1 MSNGFGARLAG
12 VAVVAIL
19 ALNLLHTDI
28 YVRAERPNQDEG
40 WYLYAA
46 RLVRDGQRPYL
57 DFAYVQPPAL
67 PYLYAAL
74 GAGDSVEA
82 GRRIGAGLGTL
93 AVLLVALAAW
103 VAGPAA
109 GLTAAAL
116 LAFTPFVLSQQS
128 VVKAYALANFFQA
141 LALLLA
147 LRVGRRWAGVFLASA
162 AFALAA
168 LARNSA
174 APALLAYWLWLALPP
189 DRRRLLPAA
198 VMGGGGVLLLALAP
212 FLLLDAGAVYRDL
225 IAHHAGNVPR
235 TSPVDTVLTMWAMA
249 GFLTQACPAV
259 AFALV
264 AGLTAAVAARDELA
278 WRPEIGLCLT
288 VAAAVYLGQFVS
300 NHPYQEYQVLAF
312 PAAALAAALCWGE
325 VARLAADRRLPTI
338 VLVTAVGLVPLVSLG
353 PAEADLPGLRPGPDG
368 RVELAGVHG
377 PLRRT
382 AELVQRH
389 AAPDES
395 VFTFQTAVAVEARR
409 RLVPGLTL
417 GAFSFTDAGDAGT
430 RHLTNPATMTQQ
442 LAGELPAVVVVS
454 PGDVERIF
462 QARWV
467 GDRLVP
473 REGMDE
479 ALRRIYDP
487 LVRALDEHYRVVGT
501 VDGVGQFFE
510 PFTVMARRRS

>member
-1 MSNGFGARLAG
+1 MSNGFGTRLAG
-12 VAVVAIL
+12 VAVVAVL
-19 ALNLLHTDI
+19 ALNLLHADV

-82 GRRIGAGLGTL
+82 GRRIGAGLGAL
-93 AVLLVALAAW
+93 VVLLIASAAW

-128 VVKAYALANFFQA
+128 VVKAYVLANFFQA

-147 LRVGRRWAGVFLASA
+147 LRLGRRWSGVCLASA

-174 APALLAYWLWLALPP
+174 APALLAYWVWLAVLP
-189 DRRRLLPAA
+189 DRRRLVPAA
-198 VMGGGGVLLLALAP
+198 VTGGGAVLCLALAP
-212 FLLLDAGAVYRDL
+212 FLLVDAGAVYRDL

-235 TSPVDTVLTMWAMA
+235 AGLADTVLTMWAMA
-249 GFLTQACPAV
+249 GFLTRACPAV

-264 AGLTAAVAARDELA
+264 AGLTAAVAARQELA

-300 NHPYQEYQVLAF
+300 SHPYQEYQVLVF

-325 VARLAADRRLPTI
+325 VTRLAADRRLPAI

-353 PAEADLPGLRPGPDG
+353 PAEADLPGLQPGPDG
-368 RVELAGVHG
+368 RVEMSGVHG
-377 PLRRT
+377 PLRRV

-389 AAPDES
+389 AAPGES
-395 VFTFQTAVAVEARR
+395 LFTFQTAVAVESRR

-417 GAFSFTDAGDAGT
+417 AAFSFTDAGDAAA
-430 RHLTNPATMTQQ
+430 RHLTNPALMTEQ
-442 LAGELPAVVVVS
+442 LAGELPAAVVLS
-454 PGDVERIF
+454 PGDVTSIF

-467 GDRLVP
+467 GDRLVL

-479 ALRRIYDP
+479 ALQRSYDP

-501 VDGVGQFFE
+501 VEGVGQFFE
-510 PFTVMARRRS
+510 AFTVLARRRS